1 MCIRD
6 RSEGVQPT
14 IVQMICEVL
23 KSIRDDLGCTIL
35 FVEQNLDTIINL
47 SERCYVV
54 EKGRITSHITA
65 EQLTDRETVRQSLL
79 I

>member
-1 MCIRD
+1 
-6 RSEGVQPT
+6 
-14 IVQMICEVL
+14 MICEVL

-35 FVEQNLDTIINL
+35 FVEQNLHTIINL

-54 EKGRITSHITA
+54 EKGRIKSHIGA